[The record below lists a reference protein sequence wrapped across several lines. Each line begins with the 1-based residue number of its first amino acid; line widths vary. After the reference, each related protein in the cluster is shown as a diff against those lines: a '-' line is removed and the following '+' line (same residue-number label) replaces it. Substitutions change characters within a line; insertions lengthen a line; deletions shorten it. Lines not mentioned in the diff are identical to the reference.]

1 VEEEID
7 DVKQIKP
14 LAIIKQMEYDVVDIQ
29 WILNDTFLMFLTSD
43 N

>member
-1 VEEEID
+1 MEEENE
-7 DVKQIKP
+7 DVKQLKP
-14 LAIIKQMEYDVVDIQ
+14 LVIIKQMEYDVVDIQ